1 MDIPFVTLRHL
12 ICPLVFKNSFMAV
25 VYWRGTLG
33 QNLTCLGIFLAF
45 CLMMEMA
52 SRLEKVQ
59 IRKWLLA
66 ASLPLLA
73 SKTAMGVALAS
84 SSVFRSMGDKI
95 LDINM
100 SLGCMFIVLGV
111 FTRFLKTSIFE
122 DLSSS
127 LCQNY

>member
-1 MDIPFVTLRHL
+1 MLVVILDLAKDIPFVSLRSL
-12 ICPLVFKNSFMAV
+12 ICPWVFKNSFMAV

-59 IRKWLLA
+59 ISKWLLA

-73 SKTAMGVALAS
+73 SKTAMGLALAS
-84 SSVFRSMGDKI
+84 SSVLSAMGDKMLEI
-95 LDINM
+95 KM
-100 SLGCMFIVLGV
+100 SLGCMFVVMGV
-111 FTRFLKTSIFE
+111 FLRFLNTS
-122 DLSSS
+122 
-127 LCQNY
+127 

>member
-1 MDIPFVTLRHL
+1 MLVVILDLAKDVPFVSLRSL
-12 ICPLVFKNSFMAV
+12 ICPWVFKNSFMAV

-59 IRKWLLA
+59 ISKWLLA

-84 SSVFRSMGDKI
+84 SSVLSAMGDKMLEI
-95 LDINM
+95 KM
-100 SLGCMFIVLGV
+100 SLGCV
-111 FTRFLKTSIFE
+111 FVVMGIFLRFLNTS
-122 DLSSS
+122 
-127 LCQNY
+127 

>member
-1 MDIPFVTLRHL
+1 MLVVILVLAREIPSMSLRSL
-12 ICPLVFKNSFMAV
+12 ICPWVFKNSFMAV

-45 CLMMEMA
+45 CLIMEMA

-73 SKTAMGVALAS
+73 SKTAMGVVLAS

-95 LDINM
+95 LDM
-100 SLGCMFIVLGV
+100 KCL
-111 FTRFLKTSIFE
+111 
-122 DLSSS
+122 
-127 LCQNY
+127 